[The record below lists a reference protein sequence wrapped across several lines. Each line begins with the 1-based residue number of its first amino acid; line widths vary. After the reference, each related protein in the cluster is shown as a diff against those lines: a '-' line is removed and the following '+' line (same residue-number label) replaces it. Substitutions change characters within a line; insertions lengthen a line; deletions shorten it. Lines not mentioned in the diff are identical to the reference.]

1 MQRLTRE
8 GLDRLDHGWA
18 GSRRNAEAPT
28 VRLVA
33 DQWEAHMGHVHTN
46 LVGTA
51 GFQLDPHVSVGAEAL
66 EHTVVADR
74 RLAAVGYRHALAH
87 AAVATDRGVDLAAGG
102 HHTNHDALID
112 AADLAA
118 LHLLDQPGLRLQGL
132 GHHHQTGGV
141 LVQTVDDTGARHV
154 DDVWHVVQQ
163 GIEQG
168 TAGMAGGRVHNQP
181 GRLVDHHDMVVF
193 VDDIQLDVFCDPLAL
208 GLLFGLQDKHRAT
221 IDGVSRAHD
230 GTIDRQA
237 ALFDP
242 RSKPRTR
249 VLGEQLGGDLVEA
262 LTAQIG
268 RYLCAKLNDLGHARF
283 GGRTAFGFG
292 CELVVKYGFFC
303 PGVGRGAHHNRTA
316 PPKTAAVKGTQA
328 AMQVKHLLLIA
339 ILGLTAACSSNK
351 EVIDENLSEA
361 ELYQQAQADL
371 DNSSYT
377 SAVNKLKALESRYPF
392 GRYADQAQ
400 LELIYANYKNT
411 EPEAAKSAAE
421 RFIRL
426 HPQHPNVDYAYY
438 LKGLTS
444 FDQDRG
450 LLARFLPLDMTK
462 RDPGAARDSYNE
474 FAQLTSRFP
483 NSRYAP
489 DAKQRMIYLRN
500 LLASYEIHVA
510 DYYLGRQAYVAAANR
525 GRYVVENFQETPSV
539 GDGLAVMVEAYQKMH
554 LDELAATSLETLK
567 LNYPDHPSLVDGEF
581 QPKQTESDGRG
592 WLSKATLGLIET
604 DAPLPPGETRA
615 NQDVVKQFQ
624 DARSEMPQ
632 ELLPKDENGDVI
644 LPPGPKEA
652 EQDRSWFSYMTFG
665 LFD

>member
-1 MQRLTRE
+1 MQGLTRE
-8 GLDRLDHGWA
+8 GLHRLDHGWA
-18 GSRRNAEAPT
+18 GSWRNAEAPA
-28 VRLVA
+28 VGLVT
-33 DQWEAHMGHVHTN
+33 DQRKTDMGHVHAN

-51 GFQLDPHVSVGAEAL
+51 GFQLHAYVGVRAEAL
-66 EHTVVADR
+66 EHTIVADR

-87 AAVATDRGVDLAAGG
+87 AAVATDGRIDLAASG
-102 HHTNHDALID
+102 HYTNHDALVD
-112 AADLAA
+112 AADFTR
-118 LHLLDQPGLRLQGL
+118 LHLFDQLGLRLQSL
-132 GHHHQTGGV
+132 GYHHQTRGV
-141 LVQTVDDTGARHV
+141 FIQAVNDTGARHV
-154 DDVWHVVQQ
+154 DDVRHMVQQ
-163 GIEQG
+163 RVEQG
-168 TAGMAGGRVHNQP
+168 TTGMPGSRVHDQP

-193 VDDIQLDVFCDPLAL
+193 VDDIEFDIFCDPLTL
-208 GLLFGLQDKHRAT
+208 GLLLGLQDKLRT
-221 IDGVSRAHD
+221 TVDRVPRAHD
-230 GTIDRQA
+230 GAIDRQA
-237 ALFDP
+237 AFFDP

-249 VLGEQLGGDLVEA
+249 ILGEQLGGDLVEA
-262 LTAQIG
+262 LAAQFG
-268 RYLCAKLNDLGHARF
+268 RDLCAKLNDLGHARF

-400 LELIYANYKNT
+400 LELIYANYKNS

-483 NSRYAP
+483 NSRYSP

-539 GDGLAVMVEAYQKMH
+539 GDGLAIMVESYQKMH
-554 LDELAATSLETLK
+554 LDDLAATSLETLK
-567 LNYPDHPSLVDGEF
+567 LNYPDHPSLVDGQF

-604 DAPLPPGETRA
+604 DTPLPPGETRA

-624 DARSEMPQ
+624 DARDEMPQ
-632 ELLPKDENGDVI
+632 ELLPKDENGDPIV
-644 LPPGPKEA
+644 PAGPKEA
-652 EQDRSWFSYMTFG
+652 EKDRSWFSYMTFG